1 MAEKVTTY
9 QTAEQGKFEEILDNS
24 LYPAVSV
31 TKWKYFDESFS
42 FPDNAGSQP
51 VSSVEIYPKYA
62 VLTKLTNPGDITIS
76 LSANNLNVNLAD
88 VENLIT
94 VNNTLLNNVTGQL
107 LTIQTYTDD
116 LERNTFDTASA
127 CDDIFHETVYTNK
140 LLNSLTASN
149 IQVPGFSVP
158 PYTEVNMSYVGSTNN
173 FSTVVYKNNS
183 TTVMSLSFTY
193 QPNPP
198 TTNDALLVNVRK
210 F

>member
-1 MAEKVTTY
+1 MGKITSY
-9 QTAEQGKFEEILDNS
+9 QTAEYGKFEEITDNS
-24 LYPAVSV
+24 LYPPISTVRWSYAD
-31 TKWKYFDESFS
+31 TTEA
-42 FPDNAGSQP
+42 FPDNTSSGS
-51 VSSVEIYPKYA
+51 VSSVDIYPKYA
-62 VLTKLTNPGDITIS
+62 VLTKLTNPGDIKIT
-76 LSANNLNVNLAD
+76 LSGGNVSID
-88 VENLIT
+88 
-94 VNNTLLNNVTGQL
+94 NTAVVSLLNGVTGQL
-107 LTIQTYTDD
+107 QTIQTYTDD

-127 CDDIFHETVYTNK
+127 CDDIFHETVNSNK

-149 IQVPGFSVP
+149 IQVPGFSIP